1 MTLIEKKVATVGVI
15 LSRCTLSDPSFM
27 WFDFNDEAVS
37 DLKKSIYVKGPA
49 NEHEKTLAKHR
60 MVKNL

>member
-1 MTLIEKKVATVGVI
+1 
-15 LSRCTLSDPSFM
+15 M